1 METKDYAKMFRN
13 IKDEILGEIRSLVPV
28 CNTHTFKSGI
38 LVRYCEGEIAHV
50 ENCTAVEVSPDNSVS
65 FIVTDDSAEPESEAV
80 NGESIYQYDDDSFV
94 AILSHLKKELRERR
108 EKKLSYLREIVKN
121 NGGKIDFDGT
131 FGFHSIVD
139 GDHVAGE
146 KSMLTCIELDRCYE
160 NRVYLDCK
168 ISGEVIE
175 EQEENIPL
183 DELDNLIT
191 YVERHSK
198 RKFVVRVSG
207 TYSRTF
213 EIEAANFEEALEFAK
228 TEWKEDAPLCP
239 EDSNGEDWE
248 DYTSVAH

>member
-13 IKDEILGEIRSLVPV
+13 IKEDILNEIRSLVPV
-28 CNTHTFKSGI
+28 NTEISFDKKFV
-38 LVRYCEGEIAHV
+38 VRYGYNECALVEYFKGIDVSADGSITFHV
-50 ENCTAVEVSPDNSVS
+50 QDENG
-65 FIVTDDSAEPESEAV
+65 IESDPL
-80 NGESIYQYDDDSFV
+80 NGEAIYQYDDDSFV
-94 AILSHLKKELRERR
+94 AILSHLKKEIR
-108 EKKLSYLREIVKN
+108 EKKLSYLREIVKQ

-168 ISGEVIE
+168 ISGESTE

-191 YVERHSK
+191 YVESKTK

-228 TEWKEDAPLCP
+228 TEWKEDAPLCS
-239 EDSNGEDWE
+239 EDVNGEDWE